1 MSIDMPAIYDAFNHI
16 SPVRFAVLA
25 LAPYTL
31 RGVQF
36 SCEASQRL
44 PNGRCIISTGEDVL
58 DLYKLNVNGT
68 LNLGYLMVLAFA
80 YRIAA
85 WALLRAVRTK
95 WK

>member
-1 MSIDMPAIYDAFNHI
+1 MSIDMPAIFNAFNYI

-31 RGVQF
+31 RGVRF
-36 SCEASQRL
+36 SCDASQSL
-44 PNGRCIISTGEDVL
+44 PNGQCIISTGEDVL
-58 DLYKLNVNGT
+58 NLYKLNVNGT
-68 LNLGYLMVLAFA
+68 LNLGLLMALAFA
-80 YRIAA
+80 YRVVA